1 MLLILC
7 VLCKLYYKII
17 FQEMTF
23 YINMNDHLLLSSFDK
38 LLVGLLYE
46 GAVDALALRLLAS
59 CGGATRDST
68 FCQALFAMLRFFF
81 VIISPHLLSVELID
95 RKRITPRF
103 ACYLRQAKIF

>member
-7 VLCKLYYKII
+7 VLCKLYYKTI

-23 YINMNDHLLLSSFDK
+23 YINMNDCLLLSSFDK

-46 GAVDALALRLLAS
+46 GAVDALALRLLAA
-59 CGGATRDST
+59 CGGLHETLHFVKHCLLCCAS
-68 FCQALFAMLRFFF
+68 FF

-95 RKRITPRF
+95 RERITPRF
-103 ACYLRQAKIF
+103 VCYLRQAKIF